1 MKVTV
6 RATGAVLGHASE
18 QLLSNNIEAYET
30 TIPELL
36 SDRLRNP
43 KFAPPENPQT
53 GVALEWEPIGNT
65 MTGFACRLV
74 PGMYMSGREA
84 QLIHNYTQQSR
95 AGIVQAGVPVRAG
108 ELYEVE
114 MWARAQH
121 APVTVSV
128 ALQLPGQ
135 RVPAQSQGELLYDLA
150 HWHRRTCVLQS
161 PGDGP
166 ASFQI
171 TVPGDSRVVIDQVH
185 LRPVGETHVTSAL
198 LAAVQAVPCP
208 VLRFPGGCVT
218 CTYHWE
224 HGTGPVHLRPVCDD
238 AVFKYKVHYD
248 FGTDEYLDLC
258 AARGIRPL
266 LTLNTS
272 TATPEQAGA
281 WAAYVRQW
289 YAARGLPIPA
299 AYFMVGNE
307 NYGIHEIGHMTGE
320 MYVAQL
326 REFAPAVRA
335 AYPEARV
342 LAIGE
347 YVSGGLREGQDT
359 PWRSLLIE
367 QAADCFDALVVTRYS
382 GAPDDLPLP
391 EAMAAVANALADK
404 EADLLAQVRT
414 LADAHLDRTIGIV
427 EWNYWTRASHN
438 DHAGFYE
445 PNDIR
450 HCLYSAGF
458 LNALCRLGD
467 IVELAAFYSL
477 VNTMGTV
484 HIHAGQFRLT
494 DLVKVFT
501 LYAEALPAEVL
512 ALQVDAP
519 SLTEKRAAVDAVF
532 LRKAGVI
539 YGFLLNLSAHEAA
552 EVSLEGLGIFTEARG
567 VTAQAILEPVT
578 EIALAVVGGRITLP
592 PMSIVRV
599 H

>member
-185 LRPVGETHVTSAL
+185 FSPRCRPSPARYCVSPVVASPAPITGSTGQARSICDRYATMRCSSTRFIMTLAPMSTSIS
-198 LAAVQAVPCP
+198 VP
-208 VLRFPGGCVT
+208 
-218 CTYHWE
+218 
-224 HGTGPVHLRPVCDD
+224 
-238 AVFKYKVHYD
+238 
-248 FGTDEYLDLC
+248 
-258 AARGIRPL
+258 
-266 LTLNTS
+266 
-272 TATPEQAGA
+272 
-281 WAAYVRQW
+281 
-289 YAARGLPIPA
+289 
-299 AYFMVGNE
+299 
-307 NYGIHEIGHMTGE
+307 
-320 MYVAQL
+320 
-326 REFAPAVRA
+326 RA
-335 AYPEARV
+335 AYAHFSPSTRAQPRLNKPEP
-342 LAIGE
+342 GQPTCG
-347 YVSGGLREGQDT
+347 SGMPRGGC
-359 PWRSLLIE
+359 RSQLPTSWW
-367 QAADCFDALVVTRYS
+367 VTRTTGFTRS
-382 GAPDDLPLP
+382 G
-391 EAMAAVANALADK
+391 
-404 EADLLAQVRT
+404 T
-414 LADAHLDRTIGIV
+414 
-427 EWNYWTRASHN
+427 
-438 DHAGFYE
+438 
-445 PNDIR
+445 
-450 HCLYSAGF
+450 
-458 LNALCRLGD
+458 
-467 IVELAAFYSL
+467 
-477 VNTMGTV
+477 
-484 HIHAGQFRLT
+484 
-494 DLVKVFT
+494 
-501 LYAEALPAEVL
+501 
-512 ALQVDAP
+512 
-519 SLTEKRAAVDAVF
+519 
-532 LRKAGVI
+532 
-539 YGFLLNLSAHEAA
+539 
-552 EVSLEGLGIFTEARG
+552 
-567 VTAQAILEPVT
+567 
-578 EIALAVVGGRITLP
+578 
-592 PMSIVRV
+592 
-599 H
+599 